1 MLLSLGIYTR
11 MQGWF
16 YNRKSV
22 NRINID
28 RMGKNMGA
36 SQKMQKKHLTK
47 YETLY

>member
-16 YNRKSV
+16 HNRKSV

-28 RMGKNMGA
+28 GMGKNMGS
-36 SQKMQKKHLTK
+36 SQKMYKKCLTK